1 MIGTGCM
8 RCVCRSV
15 SVSNIS
21 SSVPKPPGKS
31 TTAAARRI
39 KWNFRRA
46 KYLNWKHSSGVM
58 NGFGCCSAGSLILRP
73 IDYG

>member
-1 MIGTGCM
+1 
-8 RCVCRSV
+8 
-15 SVSNIS
+15 
-21 SSVPKPPGKS
+21 VPKPPGKS